1 MKGIVLFVIVL
12 FILLL
17 AIVVGARNSS
27 LITVELL
34 VIQTEMR
41 LSTFMIFSLFAGFFV
56 GISTILTK
64 YLVLRLRFANMKKRL
79 DKLSLEKSK

>member
-1 MKGIVLFVIVL
+1 MKGIVLFVIVI
-12 FILLL
+12 FILLV

-27 LITVELL
+27 LVTVELL
-34 VIQTEMR
+34 VMQAEMR
-41 LSTFMIFSLFAGFFV
+41 LSTFMVFSLLAGFFV
-56 GISTILTK
+56 GLSTILTK

>member
-34 VIQTEMR
+34 VVQVEMR

-56 GISTILTK
+56 GLSTILTK

-79 DKLSLEKSK
+79 DKLTLEKSK